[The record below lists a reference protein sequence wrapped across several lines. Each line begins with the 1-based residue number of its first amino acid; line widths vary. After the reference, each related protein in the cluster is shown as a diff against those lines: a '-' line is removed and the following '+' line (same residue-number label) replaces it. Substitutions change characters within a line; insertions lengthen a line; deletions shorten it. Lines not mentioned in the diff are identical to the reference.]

1 MKKVVKMLGLCALV
15 ALAFTACKKNETNGN
30 VKFKATLS
38 QPATDTRT
46 HIEIDGNGIRGLYW
60 NLEDNIKVVNKVNNL
75 AESFTLVDKNGQEAY
90 FEGDA
95 GFLANL
101 DTDSS
106 YIAFYPNAVEG
117 EGCMELQVKPVQ
129 NFGWDTFD
137 NNTYPMYGF
146 NGKKDQDN
154 NFEFHSHAGILEV
167 AFQLK
172 QEFYPEGTEIALS
185 NIVLTGD
192 ESDVLSCTMQY
203 DFNGV
208 KTIKDDAIKSN
219 SITLNCEDED
229 VKLLRNRPTFFYF
242 VLPEGALANGFTITL
257 NTIAGGSLTYEVGA
271 HQENTIVAEQITWF
285 DRKYIAEPDFQ

>member
-1 MKKVVKMLGLCALV
+1 MKKVVRMLGLCALV
-15 ALAFTACKKNETNGN
+15 ALAFTSCKKNETNGT
-30 VKFKATLS
+30 VKFMATLS

-46 HIEIDGNGIRGLYW
+46 HIEIDGDIRGLYW
-60 NLEDNIKVVNKVNNL
+60 NAEDEIKVVNKANNL
-75 AESFTLVDKNGQEAY
+75 AESFTLVSKNGQEAY

-95 GFLANL
+95 EFLANL
-101 DTDSS
+101 DTDNS

-117 EGCMELQVKPVQ
+117 EGCMELQVKPLQ

-146 NGKKDQDN
+146 NGKKDEDN

-167 AFQLK
+167 AFQLNDG
-172 QEFYPEGTEIALS
+172 FYPEGTEIELS
-185 NIVLTGD
+185 NIVLRGS
-192 ESDVLSCTMQY
+192 ENDVLSCTMQY

-219 SITLNCEDED
+219 SITLNCENKN
-229 VKLLRNRPTFFYF
+229 VALQTTRATVFYF

-257 NTIAGGSLTYEVGA
+257 NTKAGRSLTYEVGA
-271 HQENTIVAEQITWF
+271 HEENTIVAEQITWF